1 MKTAVIR
8 LSRTLFFIHRSFVHG
23 PFTYL
28 PSDARGIFPFFIYP
42 SMHFNPTCFA
52 TRGEGKTRVVLTLSD
67 RKNRGGREEKK
78 REKRKKEKAR
88 GQGFLPGQR
97 MLNSCVFNDGGKG
110 RRDGGWM
117 ALVAL

>member
-78 REKRKKEKAR
+78 KGKKKKRKSAWSGIFTGSENA
-88 GQGFLPGQR
+88 
-97 MLNSCVFNDGGKG
+97 
-110 RRDGGWM
+110 
-117 ALVAL
+117 